1 MIRRPHFTTEDVDF
15 LGQKRIEPESLA
27 EIHEAVYTFLGEENW
42 SGCVGDDGITIDR
55 DFATVFVTS
64 DIHTDLLK
72 LIQMLLSTGLVNC
85 DDFEINTADDVYKH
99 VWRIEWAA
107 DNTLLVITGDLVDG
121 RREGGGQVSD
131 PHGSYEMLLH
141 ILLFNLRI
149 RAREQNSDILFTIGN
164 HDFRSVLLP
173 DHSEGWKKYTSDEH
187 LQFAPSTGD
196 SYYERFDCRAD
207 MLAPFYLCSP
217 YLMLRLGSA
226 LFTHGGF
233 MQELGKGDCV
243 YRLALQAQG
252 EINALMKR
260 GESESCL
267 GGVRDALRRYKE
279 VLREKDCVN
288 ITDARGYVRN
298 LQEDVCKDAAT
309 TSLRDMGVELVVVGH
324 CVTHYNDFLTKEPE
338 CKSEII
344 DGTRDSKVGCVA
356 EYECEDGPRIV
367 LVDVGLSECFRG
379 KSHDKEANANRQT
392 EMLKMK
398 LGHRSSGS
406 VAKRAVPA
414 MDKKKWYVLSI
425 YRATKPRA
433 FSSHV

>member
-1 MIRRPHFTTEDVDF
+1 
-15 LGQKRIEPESLA
+15 
-27 EIHEAVYTFLGEENW
+27 
-42 SGCVGDDGITIDR
+42 
-55 DFATVFVTS
+55 
-64 DIHTDLLK
+64 
-72 LIQMLLSTGLVNC
+72 
-85 DDFEINTADDVYKH
+85 
-99 VWRIEWAA
+99 
-107 DNTLLVITGDLVDG
+107 
-121 RREGGGQVSD
+121 
-131 PHGSYEMLLH
+131 
-141 ILLFNLRI
+141 
-149 RAREQNSDILFTIGN
+149 
-164 HDFRSVLLP
+164 
-173 DHSEGWKKYTSDEH
+173 
-187 LQFAPSTGD
+187 
-196 SYYERFDCRAD
+196 
-207 MLAPFYLCSP
+207 MLAPFYMCSP

-243 YRLALQAQG
+243 YRLALHAQG
-252 EINALMKR
+252 EINAVMKR

-279 VLREKDCVN
+279 VLREKECVN

-309 TSLRDMGVELVVVGH
+309 TSLKDMGVELVVVGH

-379 KSHDKEANANRQT
+379 KSHDKKANANRQT
-392 EMLKMK
+392 EMLKME
-398 LGHRSSGS
+398 LGHKSDGP

-414 MDKKKWYVLSI
+414 ITENMWYVLSI